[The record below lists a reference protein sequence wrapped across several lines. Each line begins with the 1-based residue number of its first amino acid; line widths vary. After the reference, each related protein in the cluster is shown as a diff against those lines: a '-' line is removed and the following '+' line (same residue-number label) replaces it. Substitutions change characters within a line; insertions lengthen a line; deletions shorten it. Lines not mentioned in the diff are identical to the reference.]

1 MAEQTRTLK
10 RLEAYDTY
18 EIPVAEI
25 YYDPDFN
32 CRSVF
37 TPQSCIELAES
48 IRDKGLQFPLVVQP
62 AQDVPEIPEGFR
74 YRLVAGHRRFM
85 AIKTILRLPL
95 VAASIRYGLSPEDAR
110 VINLIENIARRDLT
124 FWEEAVA
131 LRKTFNGQNFNQIA
145 KSINQSVRWVE
156 MRWKVFDM
164 PPDIQKKIQDGVLKS
179 SDIKFLTARNSRE
192 RQILGLEMAIAKE
205 RGESTRSITRR
216 LNLSLQRKTISE
228 IEDMIVYLYSE
239 GIEADPCKAL
249 LWSAGKLS
257 KEDFLS
263 DPY

>member
-1 MAEQTRTLK
+1 MGLK

-32 CRSVF
+32 CRSAF

-74 YRLVAGHRRFM
+74 YRLVAGHRRFI
-85 AIKTILRLPL
+85 AIKIILRLPL
-95 VAASIRYGLSPEDAR
+95 IAASIRHGLTPEDAR

-131 LRKTFNGQNFNQIA
+131 LRKTFQGYNLSQI
-145 KSINQSVRWVE
+145 SRSVNQSLRWVE

-164 PPDIQKKIQDGVLKS
+164 PLEVQKKIQDGVLKS
-179 SDIKFLTARNSRE
+179 SDIKYLTARNSQE
-192 RQILGLEMAIAKE
+192 QQVLGLEMAIAKE
-205 RGESTRSITRR
+205 HGESTRSIVKR
-216 LNLSLQRKTISE
+216 LGLVLQRRSISE
-228 IEDMIVYLYSE
+228 IEDMIAYLYSE
-239 GIEADPCKAL
+239 GIAADSCKAL
-249 LWSAGKLS
+249 LWSTGKLS